1 MHVQNIRVKRNHTK
15 RMESFVFL
23 KLSKDPSPRQVRRF
37 KRQERLSR
45 FCAFILALVMLV
57 GMGILIGKFSEIAYM
72 RKNTKALKADN
83 RLLEVSIGNLQLELM
98 MKTQDNIICHL
109 AQRDLGMIRLDE
121 KQLMVLPIG
130 ETYDGEVQLVS
141 TGYSK

>member
-1 MHVQNIRVKRNHTK
+1 MRVQNIRVTK
-15 RMESFVFL
+15 NRSKTVESLVFL
-23 KLSKDPSPRQVRRF
+23 KLSRDPSPRQVRRY

-45 FCAFILALVMLV
+45 FCAFVLAVVMLV
-57 GMGILIGKFSEIAYM
+57 GIGILIGKFSDIALA
-72 RKNTKALKADN
+72 RKNIKAVKADN
-83 RLLEVSIGNLQLELM
+83 RLLEVSIENLQVELT
-98 MKTQDNIICHL
+98 MKTQDNVVCHL

-130 ETYDGEVQLVS
+130 EMHFGDTQLAS